1 MLAKLLL
8 RFLQAERHLIFVE
21 VCSTNLGFIKIPE
34 ISLNRSVSPVYPLPD
49 VDCVSLSVDRKI
61 ASTKQ
66 KKHFF
71 FWCDGANQHKIENQN
86 FQNGKDRA
94 CQGSHCNWK
103 TWKNRARPGKPGKT
117 GGFGAKTW
125 KNIAKPGKN
134 FYLTLKQPKNLNRKN
149 NWKKNLAQA
158 RDPRFFFVWTSVLEL
173 LVFVGT
179 LFWYEKLISSLSI
192 KDKKS

>member
-125 KNIAKPGKN
+125 KNIAKPGKK
-134 FYLTLKQPKNLNRKN
+134 FWPHPEKAQKTQQKKYLKKKLKQEVLEFSLFIWTK
-149 NWKKNLAQA
+149 
-158 RDPRFFFVWTSVLEL
+158 VWEL
-173 LVFVGT
+173 LVFVRT
-179 LFWYEKLISSLSI
+179 SKI
-192 KDKKS
+192 